1 VDLAPLSGFCS
12 LVRDLLTPWQRRVA
26 NYPAQSFLIN
36 RKIQHPGHILHGKIQ
51 VLWFTETVGDVAED
65 AGYAFLEDGDM
76 AICENDTVL
85 YFREFDNVRIHAAN
99 QFYFPSPLGYK

>member
-1 VDLAPLSGFCS
+1 
-12 LVRDLLTPWQRRVA
+12 
-26 NYPAQSFLIN
+26 
-36 RKIQHPGHILHGKIQ
+36 
-51 VLWFTETVGDVAED
+51 VAED